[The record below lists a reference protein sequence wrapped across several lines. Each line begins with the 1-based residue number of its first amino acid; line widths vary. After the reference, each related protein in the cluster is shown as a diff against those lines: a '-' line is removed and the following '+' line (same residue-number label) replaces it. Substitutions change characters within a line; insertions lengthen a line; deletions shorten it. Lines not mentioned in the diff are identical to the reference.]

1 MNLLKVSILL
11 PFSFIL
17 AAYSMNASSMPP
29 ALNASTLQVQKSS
42 IEINCQ
48 DLQNPTYQQA
58 ILNTINQIRQ
68 QSHQCGQQYFSATK
82 PLSWSNN
89 LYKGALSHSE
99 DMAKNNFL
107 GHVGSTGLDL
117 KSRLKLYNTLGKAN
131 GENVASGQKTLG
143 EVMSKW
149 LSSPLH
155 CSNLMNPK
163 FTTYAIACASDQSV
177 KQKSYWTQ
185 QFGTYEKEK

>member
-1 MNLLKVSILL
+1 MSLLKVCNLL
-11 PFSFIL
+11 SSGLVIS
-17 AAYSMNASSMPP
+17 ACSVSSSSMPP
-29 ALNASTLQVQKSS
+29 SITPSTTQVETPPIK
-42 IEINCQ
+42 INCQ
-48 DLQNPTYQQA
+48 DLQNPAYQQA
-58 ILNTINQIRQ
+58 VLKIINQIRQ
-68 QSHQCGQQYFSATK
+68 QSRQCGQQYFAATR

-99 DMAKNNFL
+99 DMATHNFL

-117 KSRLKLYNTLGKAN
+117 KSRLKIYNTLGKAN
-131 GENVASGQKTLG
+131 GENVASGQKTLD
-143 EVMSKW
+143 EVMSRW

-185 QFGTYEKEK
+185 QFGTR

>member
-1 MNLLKVSILL
+1 MSLLKNYSLL
-11 PFSFIL
+11 PLTLFICACSANTL
-17 AAYSMNASSMPP
+17 PMPTDTTP
-29 ALNASTLQVQKSS
+29 SIAQIQKTA
-42 IEINCQ
+42 IEISCQ
-48 DLQNPTYQQA
+48 DLQNPAYQQA

-68 QSHQCGQQYFSATK
+68 QPRQCGQQFFSAAK
-82 PLSWSNN
+82 LLSWNNN

-99 DMAKNNFL
+99 DMAKHNFL
-107 GHVGSTGLDL
+107 GHVSSTGLDL
-117 KSRLKLYNTLGKAN
+117 KTRLKRYNTLGKAN
-131 GENVASGQKTLG
+131 GENVASGQKTLS

-149 LSSPLH
+149 LPSPLH

-185 QFGTYEKEK
+185 QFGTR

>member
-1 MNLLKVSILL
+1 MNLLKFSTLL
-11 PFSFIL
+11 PFSLIL
-17 AAYSMNASSMPP
+17 AACSLNASSMPP
-29 ALNASTLQVQKSS
+29 TLNASTLQVQKSS

-48 DLQNPTYQQA
+48 DLQNPVNQQV

-68 QSHQCGQQYFSATK
+68 QSRQCGQQYFSATK

-89 LYKGALSHSE
+89 LYKGALSHSK
-99 DMAKNNFL
+99 DMATHNFL
-107 GHVGSTGLDL
+107 GHVGSNGLDL
-117 KSRLKLYNTLGKAN
+117 KSRFKLYNTLGKAN
-131 GENVASGQKTLG
+131 GENVASGQKTLN
-143 EVMSKW
+143 EVMTKW

-163 FTTYAIACASDQSV
+163 FTTYAIACASDQSA

-185 QFGTYEKEK
+185 QFGTC

>member
-1 MNLLKVSILL
+1 MSLLKTCSLL
-11 PFSFIL
+11 PITLFIGACSANTL
-17 AAYSMNASSMPP
+17 AI
-29 ALNASTLQVQKSS
+29 STDSTKSIAQIQKNSH
-42 IEINCQ
+42 EISCQ
-48 DLQNPTYQQA
+48 DLQNPAYQEA
-58 ILNTINQIRQ
+58 VLNTINQIRQ
-68 QSHQCGQQYFSATK
+68 QSRQCGQQYFPATK

-99 DMAKNNFL
+99 DMAAHNFL

-117 KSRLKLYNTLGKAN
+117 KSRLKIYNTLGKAN

-143 EVMSKW
+143 QVMSKW
-149 LSSPLH
+149 LTSPLH

-185 QFGTYEKEK
+185 QFGTR

>member
-1 MNLLKVSILL
+1 MRPLKICSLL
-11 PFSFIL
+11 PVTLFIGACSSNTL
-17 AAYSMNASSMPP
+17 AIPTDTTASLTQMQK
-29 ALNASTLQVQKSS
+29 ASN
-42 IEINCQ
+42 EINCQ
-48 DLQNPTYQQA
+48 DLQNPAYQQA
-58 ILNTINQIRQ
+58 VLNTINQIRQ
-68 QSHQCGQQYFSATK
+68 QSRQCGQQYFPATK

-99 DMAKNNFL
+99 DMAAHNFL

-143 EVMSKW
+143 QVMSRW
-149 LSSPLH
+149 LASSQH

-185 QFGTYEKEK
+185 QFGTH

>member
-1 MNLLKVSILL
+1 MSSLKNCSLL
-11 PFSFIL
+11 PAILFIGACSANTSAIPTDTGTSL
-17 AAYSMNASSMPP
+17 A
-29 ALNASTLQVQKSS
+29 QIQKTSK
-42 IEINCQ
+42 EISCQ
-48 DLQNPTYQQA
+48 DLQNPAYQQA
-58 ILNTINQIRQ
+58 VLKKINQIRE
-68 QSHQCGQQYFSATK
+68 QSRQCGRQYFSATI
-82 PLSWSNN
+82 PVIWSNN

-99 DMAKNNFL
+99 DMAAHNFL

-131 GENVASGQKTLG
+131 GENVASGQKTLD
-143 EVMSKW
+143 EVMSRW

-163 FTTYAIACASDQSV
+163 FTTYAIACASDQSA

-185 QFGTYEKEK
+185 QFGTR

>member
-1 MNLLKVSILL
+1 MNLLKVCTLL
-11 PFSFIL
+11 PCSLVI
-17 AAYSMNASSMPP
+17 AACSVNSSSTPP
-29 ALNASTLQVQKSS
+29 TLSSSTPQVQKSS

-48 DLQNPTYQQA
+48 DLQNPAYQQA

-68 QSHQCGQQYFSATK
+68 QSRQCGPQYFSATT
-82 PLSWSNN
+82 PLSWNNN

-99 DMAKNNFL
+99 DMATHNFL

-117 KSRLKLYNTLGKAN
+117 KSRLKLYNTLSNAN
-131 GENVASGQKTLG
+131 GENVASGQKTLN

-163 FTTYAIACASDQSV
+163 FTTYAIACASDQTG

-185 QFGTYEKEK
+185 QFGTR